1 MLAVAVL
8 AAGKGTRM
16 VSAHP
21 KVLQPLAGATLV
33 DWVLQSC
40 EPLNPQRRLLVVGHQ
55 RERVQQH
62 VQRRHQQV
70 EFVLQQPQ
78 HGTGHSVQ
86 QLLQS
91 LADFTG
97 TLLVLNGDVPLLRS
111 STLGRLVERHHR
123 SGSAV
128 TVLTACLEDPK
139 GYGRVFCD
147 PRQRVTAIVEDRD
160 CTDEQRRNRLINAGV
175 YCFHWPSLAAVLPQ
189 LKAENQQGEL
199 YLTDAVG
206 LLESAT
212 QLTVEDGTEISG
224 VNDRSQLAACE
235 QVLQQRLRQQWLA
248 AGVSFLD
255 PASCSLS
262 LGTRFGRDVVV
273 APQTHFRGTNSIGE
287 GCRIGPGALIEDSQL
302 EADVEVTFSV
312 VRQARLARGSTV
324 GPFAH
329 LRPGAVLGENCKV
342 GNFVE
347 VKNSHLGADVKA
359 SHLSYLGDAR
369 LGRGVNVGAGTV
381 TANFDGTGKHP
392 TTIGEGSSIGANAV
406 LVAPV
411 TLGRDVTVAAGSTIT
426 NDVADDALAVARC
439 RQMEKTAWRKPADP
453 HRSNSMPGGEADP
466 SSSVNNEH
474 QPGSGASS
482 QKRENMAS

>member
-16 VSAHP
+16 RSAHP

-33 DWVLQSC
+33 DWVLRSC
-40 EPLNPQRRLLVVGHQ
+40 EPLDPHRRLLVVGHQ
-55 RERVQQH
+55 AERVQQQ
-62 VQRRHQQV
+62 VQRRHQHM

-78 HGTGHSVQ
+78 RGTGHGVQ
-86 QLLQS
+86 QLLQP
-91 LADFTG
+91 LGDFTG

-111 STLGRLVERHHR
+111 ATLRQLVEHHHR
-123 SGSAV
+123 SSSAV
-128 TVLTACLEDPK
+128 TILTAHLEEPQ

-147 PRQRVTAIVEDRD
+147 DRQRVRAVVEDRD
-160 CTDEQRRNRLINAGV
+160 CTEEQRRNRLINAGY
-175 YCFHWPSLAAVLPQ
+175 YCFHWPALAAVLPH
-189 LKAENQQGEL
+189 LKADNQQGEL

-206 LLESAT
+206 LLEPAT
-212 QLTVEDGTEISG
+212 QLTVADGTEIGG
-224 VNDRSQLAACE
+224 VNDRGQLAACE
-235 QVLQQRLRQQWLA
+235 QVVQQRLRQQWLA

-262 LGTRFGRDVVV
+262 AGTRFGRDVVV
-273 APQTHFRGTNSIGE
+273 EPQTHFRGSNSIGD

-312 VRQARLARGSTV
+312 VRQARLARGCTV

-329 LRPGAVLGENCKV
+329 LRPGAVLGEHCKV

-347 VKNSHLGADVKA
+347 VKNSRLGADVKA
-359 SHLSYLGDAR
+359 GHLSYLGDAR
-369 LGRGVNVGAGTV
+369 LGRGVNVGAGTI

-426 NDVADDALAVARC
+426 KDVADDALAVARC
-439 RQMEKTAWRKPADP
+439 RQVEKEAWHKPAAPYRSATTPNRDPADP
-453 HRSNSMPGGEADP
+453 F
-466 SSSVNNEH
+466 
-474 QPGSGASS
+474 S
-482 QKRENMAS
+482 QGQDR

>member
-16 VSAHP
+16 RSAHP

-40 EPLNPQRRLLVVGHQ
+40 EPLNPQRCLLVVGHQ
-55 RERVQQH
+55 AERVQQH
-62 VQRRHQQV
+62 VGHHRQHV
-70 EFVLQQPQ
+70 EFVLQEPQ
-78 HGTGHSVQ
+78 RGTGHGVQ
-86 QLLQS
+86 QLLQP

-97 TLLVLNGDVPLLRS
+97 TLLVLNGDVPLLPS
-111 STLGRLVERHHR
+111 ATLRRMVQHHHQ

-128 TVLTACLEDPK
+128 TLLTAHLADPK

-147 PRQRVTAIVEDRD
+147 DRQRVTAIVEDRD
-160 CTDEQRRNRLINAGV
+160 CTAEQRCNRLVNGGV

-189 LKAENQQGEL
+189 LKADNQQGEL

-206 LLESAT
+206 LLEPAT
-212 QLTVEDGTEISG
+212 QLTVEDATDISG
-224 VNDRSQLAACE
+224 VNDRGQLAACE

-273 APQTHFRGTNSIGE
+273 EPQSHFRGSNSIGD
-287 GCRIGPGALIEDSQL
+287 GCRIGPGALIEDSRL

-312 VRQARLARGSTV
+312 VRQARLSRGSIV

-329 LRPGAVLGENCKV
+329 LRPGAVLGEHCKV

-347 VKNSHLGADVKA
+347 VKNSRLDADVKA
-359 SHLSYLGDAR
+359 SHLSYLGDAH
-369 LGRGVNVGAGTV
+369 LGRGVNVGAGTI
-381 TANFDGTGKHP
+381 TANFDGTSKHP
-392 TTIGEGSSIGANAV
+392 TTVGEGSSIGANAV

-426 NDVADDALAVARC
+426 NNVTDDALAIARC
-439 RQMEKTAWRKPADP
+439 RQVEKKPWHKPANP
-453 HRSNSMPGGEADP
+453 HGADSTP
-466 SSSVNNEH
+466 SQAEDD
-474 QPGSGASS
+474 QPS
-482 QKRENMAS
+482 

>member
-1 MLAVAVL
+1 MLAIAVL

-16 VSAHP
+16 RSAHP

-55 RERVQQH
+55 AERVQQH
-62 VQRRHQQV
+62 AQRRHQQV

-78 HGTGHSVQ
+78 RGTGHSVQ
-86 QLLQS
+86 QLLQP
-91 LADFTG
+91 LGDFTG

-111 STLGRLVERHHR
+111 TTLGQLVERHHQ
-123 SGSAV
+123 SGSVV
-128 TVLTACLEDPK
+128 TVLTACLEEPK

-147 PRQRVTAIVEDRD
+147 DQQQVSAIVEDRD

-175 YCFHWPSLAAVLPQ
+175 YCFHWPSLAAVLPR
-189 LKAENQQGEL
+189 LKADNQQEEL
-199 YLTDAVG
+199 YLTDTVG
-206 LLESAT
+206 LLNPAT
-212 QLTVEDGTEISG
+212 QFMVEDATEISG

-262 LGTRFGRDVVV
+262 PGTRFGRDVVV
-273 APQTHFRGTNSIGE
+273 EPQSHFRGSNSIGD

-312 VRQARLARGSTV
+312 VRQARLARGTTV

-347 VKNSHLGADVKA
+347 VKNSRLGADVKA
-359 SHLSYLGDAR
+359 SHLSYLGDAL
-369 LGRGVNVGAGTV
+369 LGRGVNVGAGTI
-381 TANFDGTGKHP
+381 TANFDGTSKHP
-392 TTIGEGSSIGANAV
+392 TTVGEGSSIGANTV

-426 NDVADDALAVARC
+426 KDVTDDAMAIARC
-439 RQMEKTAWRKPADP
+439 RQVEKAAWHKPVDP
-453 HRSNSMPGGEADP
+453 HGADCTPGEAEDDQP
-466 SSSVNNEH
+466 S
-474 QPGSGASS
+474 
-482 QKRENMAS
+482 

>member
-1 MLAVAVL
+1 M
-8 AAGKGTRM
+8 R
-16 VSAHP
+16 SAHP
-21 KVLQPLAGATLV
+21 KVLQPLAGATMV

-40 EPLNPQRRLLVVGHQ
+40 EPLNPQRRLLVIGHQ
-55 RERVQQH
+55 AERVQQH
-62 VQRRHQQV
+62 VQRHHQHV

-78 HGTGHSVQ
+78 RGTGHGIQ
-86 QLLQS
+86 QLLQP

-97 TLLVLNGDVPLLRS
+97 ALLVLNGDVPLLRS
-111 STLGRLVERHHR
+111 ATLLHLVQRHHQ

-128 TVLTACLEDPK
+128 TVLTACLEEPE
-139 GYGRVFCD
+139 GYGRVLCD
-147 PRQRVTAIVEDRD
+147 DQQRVTAIVEDRD

-175 YCFHWPSLAAVLPQ
+175 YCFHWPSLAAVLPR
-189 LKAENQQGEL
+189 LKADNQQGEL

-206 LLESAT
+206 CLNPAT
-212 QLTVEDGTEISG
+212 RIMVEDGTEIGG

-235 QVLQQRLRQQWLA
+235 QVLQQRLRQQWLL

-262 LGTRFGRDVVV
+262 PGTRFGRDVVV
-273 APQTHFRGTNSIGE
+273 APQTHFRGSNSIGD

-302 EADVEVTFSV
+302 EADVEVMFSV
-312 VRQARLARGSTV
+312 VRQARLAQGCTV

-329 LRPGAVLGENCKV
+329 LRPGAVLGEHCKV

-347 VKNSHLGADVKA
+347 VKNSRLGAEVKA
-359 SHLSYLGDAR
+359 NHLSYLGDAQ
-369 LGRGVNVGAGTV
+369 LGRGVNVGAGAI
-381 TANFDGTGKHP
+381 TANFDGISKHP

-426 NDVADDALAVARC
+426 KDVADEALAIARC
-439 RQMEKTAWRKPADP
+439 RQVEKKTGYKPEAP
-453 HRSNSMPGGEADP
+453 H
-466 SSSVNNEH
+466 
-474 QPGSGASS
+474 GASS
-482 QKRENMAS
+482 TPGEAADQPPKQGSVGLARGE

>member
-16 VSAHP
+16 RSVHP

-40 EPLNPQRRLLVVGHQ
+40 EPLNLQRCLLVVGHQ
-55 RERVQQH
+55 AERVQQH

-78 HGTGHSVQ
+78 RGTGHSVQ
-86 QLLQS
+86 QLLRP

-111 STLGRLVERHHR
+111 ATLRRMVQHHHR

-128 TVLTACLEDPK
+128 TILTACLADPK

-147 PRQRVTAIVEDRD
+147 DRQRVTAIVEDRD
-160 CTDEQRRNRLINAGV
+160 CTAEQRLNRLVNGGV
-175 YCFHWPSLAAVLPQ
+175 YCFHWPSVAAVLPR
-189 LKAENQQGEL
+189 LKADNQQGEL

-206 LLESAT
+206 LLDPAV
-212 QLTVEDGTEISG
+212 QFTVEDATEISG
-224 VNDRSQLAACE
+224 VNDRGQLAACE

-273 APQTHFRGTNSIGE
+273 EPQSHFRGSNSIGD
-287 GCRIGPGALIEDSQL
+287 GCRIGPGALIEDSRL

-312 VRQARLARGSTV
+312 VRQARLARGSIV

-329 LRPGAVLGENCKV
+329 LRPGAVLGEHCKV

-347 VKNSHLGADVKA
+347 VKNSRLGADVKA
-359 SHLSYLGDAR
+359 SHLSYLGDAH
-369 LGRGVNVGAGTV
+369 LGRGVNVGAGAI
-381 TANFDGTGKHP
+381 TANFDGISKHP
-392 TTIGEGSSIGANAV
+392 TTVGEGSSIGANAV

-426 NDVADDALAVARC
+426 NDVTDDALAIARC
-439 RQMEKTAWRKPADP
+439 RQVEKKAWRKPANP
-453 HRSNSMPGGEADP
+453 HGADSTPGEAEDDQP
-466 SSSVNNEH
+466 S
-474 QPGSGASS
+474 
-482 QKRENMAS
+482 

>member
-1 MLAVAVL
+1 M
-8 AAGKGTRM
+8 
-16 VSAHP
+16 
-21 KVLQPLAGATLV
+21 AGATLV

-40 EPLNPQRRLLVVGHQ
+40 EPLNPQRCLLVVGHQ
-55 RERVQQH
+55 AERVQQH
-62 VQRRHQQV
+62 VQCNHEHV

-78 HGTGHSVQ
+78 RGTGHSVQ
-86 QLLQS
+86 QLLQP
-91 LADFTG
+91 LTDFTG

-111 STLGRLVERHHR
+111 STLRRMVQHHHQ

-128 TVLTACLEDPK
+128 TLLTACLEDPK

-147 PRQRVTAIVEDRD
+147 DRQRVTAIVEDRD
-160 CTDEQRRNRLINAGV
+160 CTAEQRCNKLINGGV
-175 YCFHWPSLAAVLPQ
+175 YCFHWPSLAAVLPR
-189 LKAENQQGEL
+189 LKADNQQGEL

-206 LLESAT
+206 LLDPAV
-212 QLTVEDGTEISG
+212 QLTVEDATEISG
-224 VNDRSQLAACE
+224 VNDRGQLAACE

-273 APQTHFRGTNSIGE
+273 EPQSHFRGSNSIGD

-312 VRQARLARGSTV
+312 VRQARLARGSIV

-329 LRPGAVLGENCKV
+329 LRPGAVLGEHCKV

-347 VKNSHLGADVKA
+347 VKNSRLGADVKA
-359 SHLSYLGDAR
+359 SHLSYLGDAQ
-369 LGRGVNVGAGTV
+369 LGRGVNVGAGTI
-381 TANFDGTGKHP
+381 TANFDGISKHP
-392 TTIGEGSSIGANAV
+392 TTVGEGSSIGANAV

-426 NDVADDALAVARC
+426 NDVTDDALAIARC
-439 RQMEKTAWRKPADP
+439 RQVEKKPWHKPANP
-453 HRSNSMPGGEADP
+453 HGADSTPSEAEDDQP
-466 SSSVNNEH
+466 S
-474 QPGSGASS
+474 
-482 QKRENMAS
+482 

>member
-16 VSAHP
+16 RSVHP

-55 RERVQQH
+55 AERVQQH

-70 EFVLQQPQ
+70 EFVLQQLQ
-78 HGTGHSVQ
+78 RGTGHSVQ
-86 QLLQS
+86 QLLGP

-111 STLGRLVERHHR
+111 ATLRRMVEHHHR

-128 TVLTACLEDPK
+128 TLLTACLEDPK

-147 PRQRVTAIVEDRD
+147 DRQRVSAIVEDRD
-160 CTDEQRRNRLINAGV
+160 CTAEQRCNRLVNGGV
-175 YCFHWPSLAAVLPQ
+175 YCFHWPSVAAALPQ
-189 LKAENQQGEL
+189 LKADNQQGEL

-206 LLESAT
+206 LLDPAV
-212 QLTVEDGTEISG
+212 QLTVEDATEISG
-224 VNDRSQLAACE
+224 VNDRGQLAACE

-273 APQTHFRGTNSIGE
+273 EPQSHFRGSNSIGD
-287 GCRIGPGALIEDSQL
+287 GCRIGPGALIEDSRL

-312 VRQARLARGSTV
+312 VRQARLARGSIV

-329 LRPGAVLGENCKV
+329 LRPGAVLGEHCKV

-347 VKNSHLGADVKA
+347 VKNSRLGADVKA

-369 LGRGVNVGAGTV
+369 LGRGVNVGAGTI
-381 TANFDGTGKHP
+381 TANFDGISKHP
-392 TTIGEGSSIGANAV
+392 TTVGEGSSIGANAV

-426 NDVADDALAVARC
+426 KDVTDDALAIARC
-439 RQMEKTAWRKPADP
+439 RQVEKKAWHKPANP
-453 HRSNSMPGGEADP
+453 HGADSTPSEAEADP
-466 SSSVNNEH
+466 SS
-474 QPGSGASS
+474 
-482 QKRENMAS
+482 

>member
-16 VSAHP
+16 CSDHP

-40 EPLNPQRRLLVVGHQ
+40 EPLKPERCLLVVGHQ
-55 RERVQQH
+55 AERVQQH
-62 VQRRHQQV
+62 LQRAHQRL

-78 HGTGHSVQ
+78 RGTGHSVQ
-86 QLLQS
+86 QLLQP
-91 LADFTG
+91 LAGFTG

-111 STLGRLVERHHR
+111 TTLQQMVQHHHH

-128 TVLTACLEDPK
+128 TILTACPEEPH

-147 PRQRVTAIVEDRD
+147 DRQQVTAIVEERD
-160 CTDEQRRNRLINAGV
+160 CTAQQRRNRCINGGV

-189 LKAENQQGEL
+189 LKADNQQGEL

-206 LLESAT
+206 LLAPAT
-212 QLTVEDGTEISG
+212 QFTVEDEAEISG

-262 LGTRFGRDVVV
+262 PGTRFGRDVVV
-273 APQTHFRGTNSIGE
+273 APQTHFRGVNHIGD
-287 GCRIGPGALIEDSQL
+287 GCRIGPGSLIEDSQL
-302 EADVEVTFSV
+302 EAHVEVLFSV
-312 VRQARLARGSTV
+312 VRQAQLARGSTV

-329 LRPGAVLGENCKV
+329 LRPGAVLGERCKV

-347 VKNSHLGADVKA
+347 VKNSRLDADVKA
-359 SHLSYLGDAR
+359 GHLSYLGDAR
-369 LGRGVNVGAGTV
+369 LGRGVNVGAGTI
-381 TANFDGTGKHP
+381 TANFDGTSKHP

-411 TLGRDVTVAAGSTIT
+411 TVGRDVTVAAGSTIT
-426 NDVADDALAVARC
+426 QDVTDDALAIARC
-439 RQMEKTAWRKPADP
+439 RQVEKKARP
-453 HRSNSMPGGEADP
+453 RSSQ
-466 SSSVNNEH
+466 V
-474 QPGSGASS
+474 QPGLQEGK
-482 QKRENMAS
+482 QTLQGDTTTGLQQ

>member
-1 MLAVAVL
+1 MLAIAVL

-16 VSAHP
+16 RSAHP

-55 RERVQQH
+55 AERVQQH
-62 VQRRHQQV
+62 AQRRHQQV

-78 HGTGHSVQ
+78 RGTGHSVQ
-86 QLLQS
+86 QLLQP

-111 STLGRLVERHHR
+111 TTLGQLVERHHQ
-123 SGSAV
+123 SGSVV
-128 TVLTACLEDPK
+128 TVLTACLEEPK

-147 PRQRVTAIVEDRD
+147 DQQQVSAIVEDRD

-175 YCFHWPSLAAVLPQ
+175 YCFHWPSLAAVLPR
-189 LKAENQQGEL
+189 LKADNQQEEL
-199 YLTDAVG
+199 YLTDTVG
-206 LLESAT
+206 LLNPAT
-212 QLTVEDGTEISG
+212 QFMVEDATEISG

-262 LGTRFGRDVVV
+262 PGTRFGQDVVV
-273 APQTHFRGTNSIGE
+273 EPQSHFRGSNSIGD

-312 VRQARLARGSTV
+312 VRQARLARGTTV

-347 VKNSHLGADVKA
+347 VKNSRLGADVKA
-359 SHLSYLGDAR
+359 SHLSYLGDAL
-369 LGRGVNVGAGTV
+369 LGRGVNVGAGTI
-381 TANFDGTGKHP
+381 TANFDGTSKHP
-392 TTIGEGSSIGANAV
+392 TTVGEGSSIGANTV

-426 NDVADDALAVARC
+426 KDVTDDAMAIARC
-439 RQMEKTAWRKPADP
+439 RQVEKAAWHKPVDP
-453 HRSNSMPGGEADP
+453 HGADCTPGEAEDDQP
-466 SSSVNNEH
+466 S
-474 QPGSGASS
+474 
-482 QKRENMAS
+482 

>member
-16 VSAHP
+16 RSAHP

-40 EPLNPQRRLLVVGHQ
+40 EPLNPQRCLLVVGHQ
-55 RERVQQH
+55 AERVQQH
-62 VQRRHQQV
+62 VGRHHRHV

-78 HGTGHSVQ
+78 RGTGHSVQ
-86 QLLQS
+86 QLLQP

-97 TLLVLNGDVPLLRS
+97 TLLVLNGDVPLLPS
-111 STLGRLVERHHR
+111 ATLRRMVQHHHR

-128 TVLTACLEDPK
+128 TLLTAQLADPK

-147 PRQRVTAIVEDRD
+147 DRQRVTAIVEDRD
-160 CTDEQRRNRLINAGV
+160 CTAEQRRNRLINGGV
-175 YCFHWPSLAAVLPQ
+175 YCFHWPSLAAVLPR
-189 LKAENQQGEL
+189 LKADNQQGEL

-206 LLESAT
+206 LLAPAT
-212 QLTVEDGTEISG
+212 QLTVEDATDISG
-224 VNDRSQLAACE
+224 VNDRGQLAACE

-248 AGVSFLD
+248 SGVSFLD

-273 APQTHFRGTNSIGE
+273 EPQSHFRGSNSIGD
-287 GCRIGPGALIEDSQL
+287 GCRIGPGALIEDSRL

-312 VRQARLARGSTV
+312 VRQARLARGSIV

-329 LRPGAVLGENCKV
+329 LRPGAVLGERCKV

-347 VKNSHLGADVKA
+347 VKNSRLDADVKA
-359 SHLSYLGDAR
+359 SHLSYLGDAH
-369 LGRGVNVGAGTV
+369 LGRGVNVGAGTI
-381 TANFDGTGKHP
+381 TANFDGVSKHP
-392 TTIGEGSSIGANAV
+392 TTVGEGSSIGANAV

-426 NDVADDALAVARC
+426 NDVTDDALAIARC
-439 RQMEKTAWRKPADP
+439 RQVEKKPWRKPANP
-453 HRSNSMPGGEADP
+453 HGADSTPSEAEDDQP
-466 SSSVNNEH
+466 S
-474 QPGSGASS
+474 
-482 QKRENMAS
+482 

>member
-1 MLAVAVL
+1 MGQMLAVAVL

-16 VSAHP
+16 RSVHP

-55 RERVQQH
+55 AERVQQH

-78 HGTGHSVQ
+78 RGTGHSVQ
-86 QLLQS
+86 QLLRP

-111 STLGRLVERHHR
+111 ATLCRMVEHHHR

-128 TVLTACLEDPK
+128 TLLTACLEDPK

-147 PRQRVTAIVEDRD
+147 DRQRVTAIVEDRD
-160 CTDEQRRNRLINAGV
+160 CTAEQRCNKLINGGV
-175 YCFHWPSLAAVLPQ
+175 YCFHWPSVAAVLPR
-189 LKAENQQGEL
+189 LKADNQQGEL

-206 LLESAT
+206 LLDPAV
-212 QLTVEDGTEISG
+212 QFTVEDATEISG
-224 VNDRSQLAACE
+224 VNDRGQLAACE

-273 APQTHFRGTNSIGE
+273 EPQSHFRGSNSIGD

-312 VRQARLARGSTV
+312 VRQARLARGSIV

-329 LRPGAVLGENCKV
+329 LRPGAVLGEHCKV

-347 VKNSHLGADVKA
+347 VKNSRLGADVKA

-369 LGRGVNVGAGTV
+369 LGRGVNVGAGTI
-381 TANFDGTGKHP
+381 TANFDGISKHP
-392 TTIGEGSSIGANAV
+392 TTVGEGSSIGANAV

-426 NDVADDALAVARC
+426 KDVTDDALAIARC
-439 RQMEKTAWRKPADP
+439 RQVEKKAWRKPANP
-453 HRSNSMPGGEADP
+453 HGADSTPSEAEDDQP
-466 SSSVNNEH
+466 S
-474 QPGSGASS
+474 
-482 QKRENMAS
+482 

>member
-1 MLAVAVL
+1 MLAVAIL

-16 VSAHP
+16 RSAHP

-40 EPLNPQRRLLVVGHQ
+40 EPLNPHRRLLVVGHQ
-55 RERVQQH
+55 AERVQQH
-62 VQRRHQQV
+62 VQHRHQQV

-78 HGTGHSVQ
+78 RGTGHSVQ
-86 QLLQS
+86 QLLQP

-97 TLLVLNGDVPLLRS
+97 ALLVLNGDVPLLRNA
-111 STLGRLVERHHR
+111 TLRRLVDHHHR

-128 TVLTACLEDPK
+128 TILTARLEDPR

-147 PRQRVTAIVEDRD
+147 DRQRVTAIVEDRD
-160 CTDEQRRNRLINAGV
+160 CTDEQRRNGLINAGV
-175 YCFHWPSLAAVLPQ
+175 YCFHWPSVAAVLPR
-189 LKAENQQGEL
+189 LKADNQQGEL

-206 LLESAT
+206 LLNPAT
-212 QLTVEDGTEISG
+212 QLTAEDATEISG
-224 VNDRSQLAACE
+224 VNDRGQLAACE

-262 LGTRFGRDVVV
+262 PDTRFGRDVVV
-273 APQTHFRGTNSIGE
+273 EPQTHFRGSNSIGD
-287 GCRIGPGALIEDSQL
+287 GCRIGPSTLIEDSQL
-302 EADVEVTFSV
+302 EAEVEVTFSV
-312 VRQARLARGSTV
+312 VRQARLARGSIV

-329 LRPGAVLGENCKV
+329 LRPGAVLEERCKV

-347 VKNSHLGADVKA
+347 VKNSRLGADVKA
-359 SHLSYLGDAR
+359 GHLSYLGDAR
-369 LGRGVNVGAGTV
+369 LGRGVNVGAGTI

-392 TTIGEGSSIGANAV
+392 TTIGEGSSIGANSV

-426 NDVADDALAVARC
+426 KDVADDGLAIARC
-439 RQMEKTAWRKPADP
+439 RQVEKKDWRKPAAP
-453 HRSNSMPGGEADP
+453 HRSGSVSEAGEKTK
-466 SSSVNNEH
+466 SS
-474 QPGSGASS
+474 P
-482 QKRENMAS
+482 

>member
-16 VSAHP
+16 CSAHP

-40 EPLNPQRRLLVVGHQ
+40 ESLNPQRRLLVVGHQ
-55 RERVQQH
+55 AERVQQH

-78 HGTGHSVQ
+78 RGTGHSVQ
-86 QLLQS
+86 QLLQP

-111 STLGRLVERHHR
+111 TTLGRLVQHHHQ

-128 TVLTACLEDPK
+128 TLLTACLEDPK

-147 PRQRVTAIVEDRD
+147 DRQRVRAVVEDRD
-160 CTDEQRRNRLINAGV
+160 CTAEQRRNRLINGGV
-175 YCFHWPSLAAVLPQ
+175 YCFHWPALAAVLPR
-189 LKAENQQGEL
+189 LKGDNQQGEL

-206 LLESAT
+206 LLDPAT

-224 VNDRSQLAACE
+224 VNDRGQLAACE
-235 QVLQQRLRQQWLA
+235 QVVQQRLRQQWLA

-262 LGTRFGRDVVV
+262 VGTRFGRDVVV
-273 APQTHFRGTNSIGE
+273 EPQSHFRGSNSIGD

-302 EADVEVTFSV
+302 EAEVEVIFSV

-329 LRPGAVLGENCKV
+329 LRPGAVLGEHCKV

-347 VKNSHLGADVKA
+347 VKNSHLGAEVKA
-359 SHLSYLGDAR
+359 SHLTYLGDAR

-381 TANFDGTGKHP
+381 TANFDGMSKHP
-392 TTIGEGSSIGANAV
+392 TTVGEGSSIGANAV

-411 TLGRDVTVAAGSTIT
+411 TLGQDVTVAAGSTIT
-426 NDVADDALAVARC
+426 NDVPDDALAIARC
-439 RQMEKTAWRKPADP
+439 RQVEKKDWHKPAAP
-453 HRSNSMPGGEADP
+453 PSASATAGGETEP
-466 SSSVNNEH
+466 SSQGQDST
-474 QPGSGASS
+474 
-482 QKRENMAS
+482 

>member
-1 MLAVAVL
+1 MLAIAVL

-16 VSAHP
+16 RSAHP

-55 RERVQQH
+55 AERVQQYA
-62 VQRRHQQV
+62 QRRHQQV

-78 HGTGHSVQ
+78 RGTGHSVQ
-86 QLLQS
+86 QLLQP
-91 LADFTG
+91 LGDFTG

-111 STLGRLVERHHR
+111 TTLSQLVERHHQ
-123 SGSAV
+123 SGSVV
-128 TVLTACLEDPK
+128 TVLTACLEEPK

-147 PRQRVTAIVEDRD
+147 DQQQVSAIVEDRD

-175 YCFHWPSLAAVLPQ
+175 YCFHWPSLAAVLPR
-189 LKAENQQGEL
+189 LKADNQQEEL
-199 YLTDAVG
+199 YLTDTVG
-206 LLESAT
+206 LLNPAT
-212 QLTVEDGTEISG
+212 QFMVEDATEISG

-262 LGTRFGRDVVV
+262 PGTRFGRDVVV
-273 APQTHFRGTNSIGE
+273 EPQSHFRGSNSIGD

-347 VKNSHLGADVKA
+347 VKNSRLGADVKA
-359 SHLSYLGDAR
+359 SHLSYLGDAH
-369 LGRGVNVGAGTV
+369 LGRGVNVGAGTI
-381 TANFDGTGKHP
+381 TANFDGTSKHP
-392 TTIGEGSSIGANAV
+392 TTVGEGSSIGANTV

-411 TLGRDVTVAAGSTIT
+411 ALGRDVTVAAGSTIT
-426 NDVADDALAVARC
+426 KDVTDDAMAIARC
-439 RQMEKTAWRKPADP
+439 RQVEKAAWHKPVDP
-453 HRSNSMPGGEADP
+453 HHSNSTPGEAEDDQP
-466 SSSVNNEH
+466 S
-474 QPGSGASS
+474 
-482 QKRENMAS
+482 

>member
-1 MLAVAVL
+1 MLAVAIL

-16 VSAHP
+16 RSAHP

-40 EPLNPQRRLLVVGHQ
+40 EPLNPQRRLVVVGHQ
-55 RERVQQH
+55 AERVQRH
-62 VQRRHQQV
+62 LQRDHQGL
-70 EFVLQQPQ
+70 EFALQQPQ
-78 HGTGHSVQ
+78 QGTGHGVQ
-86 QLLQS
+86 QLLQP

-97 TLLVLNGDVPLLRS
+97 TVLVLNGDVPLLRS
-111 STLGRLVERHHR
+111 TTLHQLVQQHHQN
-123 SGSAV
+123 GSAA
-128 TVLTACLEDPK
+128 TVLTAHLEDPK

-147 PRQRVTAIVEDRD
+147 EQQRVRAIVEDRD
-160 CTDEQRRNRLINAGV
+160 CTDQQRRNRLINAGV
-175 YCFHWPSLAAVLPQ
+175 YCFHWPSVAAVLPR

-206 LLESAT
+206 LLDQAT
-212 QLTVEDGTEISG
+212 QFTVEDATEISG

-262 LGTRFGRDVVV
+262 PGTRFGRDVVV
-273 APQTHFRGTNSIGE
+273 APQTHFRGSNTIGD

-312 VRQARLARGSTV
+312 VRQARLAQGSTV

-329 LRPGAVLGENCKV
+329 LRPGAMLGERCKV

-347 VKNSHLGADVKA
+347 VKNSRLGADVKA
-359 SHLSYLGDAR
+359 GHLSYLGDAQ
-369 LGRGVNVGAGTV
+369 LGRGVNVGAGTI
-381 TANFDGTGKHP
+381 TANFDGRGKHP

-426 NDVADDALAVARC
+426 KDVTDDALAIARC
-439 RQMEKTAWRKPADP
+439 RQVEKKSWHKPADP
-453 HRSNSMPGGEADP
+453 GGSDLTPGPA
-466 SSSVNNEH
+466 
-474 QPGSGASS
+474 GSRQS
-482 QKRENMAS
+482 

>member
-16 VSAHP
+16 CSAHP

-55 RERVQQH
+55 GERVQQH

-78 HGTGHSVQ
+78 RGTGHSVQ
-86 QLLQS
+86 QLLQP

-97 TLLVLNGDVPLLRS
+97 NLLVLNGDVPLLRS
-111 STLGRLVERHHR
+111 TTLGRLVEHHHQ

-128 TVLTACLEDPK
+128 TLLTACLEDPK

-147 PRQRVTAIVEDRD
+147 EQQRVRAVVEDRD
-160 CTDEQRRNRLINAGV
+160 CTAEQRRNRLINGGV
-175 YCFHWPSLAAVLPQ
+175 YCFHWPALAAVLPC
-189 LKAENQQGEL
+189 LKADNQQGEL

-206 LLESAT
+206 LLNPAT

-224 VNDRSQLAACE
+224 VNDRGQLAACE
-235 QVLQQRLRQQWLA
+235 QVVQQRLRQQWLA

-262 LGTRFGRDVVV
+262 AGTRFGQDVVV
-273 APQTHFRGTNSIGE
+273 EPQSHFRGSNSIGD
-287 GCRIGPGALIEDSQL
+287 GCRIGPGTLIEDSRL
-302 EADVEVTFSV
+302 EAEVEVTFSV

-329 LRPGAVLGENCKV
+329 LRPGAVLGEHCKV

-347 VKNSHLGADVKA
+347 VKNSHLGAQVKA

-381 TANFDGTGKHP
+381 TANFDGTSKHP
-392 TTIGEGSSIGANAV
+392 TTVGEGSSIGANAV

-426 NDVADDALAVARC
+426 KDVADDALAIARC
-439 RQMEKTAWRKPADP
+439 RQVEKKAWHKPAAP
-453 HRSNSMPGGEADP
+453 HPSNATPGSETEP
-466 SSSVNNEH
+466 SSQDQDST
-474 QPGSGASS
+474 
-482 QKRENMAS
+482 

>member
-1 MLAVAVL
+1 M
-8 AAGKGTRM
+8 R
-16 VSAHP
+16 SAHP

-40 EPLNPQRRLLVVGHQ
+40 EPLNPQRCLLVVGHQ
-55 RERVQQH
+55 AERVQQH
-62 VQRRHQQV
+62 VGRHHRHV

-78 HGTGHSVQ
+78 RGTGHSVQ
-86 QLLQS
+86 QLLQT

-97 TLLVLNGDVPLLRS
+97 TLLVLNGDVPLLPS
-111 STLGRLVERHHR
+111 ATLRRMVQHHHQ

-128 TVLTACLEDPK
+128 TLLTAQLADPK

-147 PRQRVTAIVEDRD
+147 DRQRVTAIVEDRD
-160 CTDEQRRNRLINAGV
+160 CTAEQRRNRLINGGV
-175 YCFHWPSLAAVLPQ
+175 YCFHWPSLAAVLPR
-189 LKAENQQGEL
+189 LKADNQQGEL

-206 LLESAT
+206 LLDPAT
-212 QLTVEDGTEISG
+212 QLTVEDATDISG
-224 VNDRSQLAACE
+224 VNDRGQLAACE

-273 APQTHFRGTNSIGE
+273 EPQSHFRGSNSIGD
-287 GCRIGPGALIEDSQL
+287 GCRIGPGTLIEDSRL

-312 VRQARLARGSTV
+312 VRQARLARGSIV

-329 LRPGAVLGENCKV
+329 LRPGAVLGERCKV

-347 VKNSHLGADVKA
+347 VKNSHLDADVKA
-359 SHLSYLGDAR
+359 SHLSYLGDAH
-369 LGRGVNVGAGTV
+369 LGRGVNVGAGTI
-381 TANFDGTGKHP
+381 TANFDGSSKHP
-392 TTIGEGSSIGANAV
+392 TTVGEGSSIGANAV

-426 NDVADDALAVARC
+426 NDVTDDALAIARC
-439 RQMEKTAWRKPADP
+439 RQVEKKPWRKPANP
-453 HRSNSMPGGEADP
+453 HGADP
-466 SSSVNNEH
+466 T
-474 QPGSGASS
+474 SS
-482 QKRENMAS
+482 QAEDDQPS

>member
-16 VSAHP
+16 RSVHP

-40 EPLNPQRRLLVVGHQ
+40 EPLNPQRCLLVVGHQ
-55 RERVQQH
+55 AERVQQH

-78 HGTGHSVQ
+78 RGTGHSVQ
-86 QLLQS
+86 QLLQP

-111 STLGRLVERHHR
+111 ATLRRMVEHHHR

-128 TVLTACLEDPK
+128 TLLTAHLADPK

-147 PRQRVTAIVEDRD
+147 DRQRVTAIVEDRD
-160 CTDEQRRNRLINAGV
+160 CTAEQRCSRLVNGGV
-175 YCFHWPSLAAVLPQ
+175 YCFHWPSVAAVLPR
-189 LKAENQQGEL
+189 LKADNQQGEL

-206 LLESAT
+206 LLDPAV
-212 QLTVEDGTEISG
+212 QLKVEDATEISG

-273 APQTHFRGTNSIGE
+273 EPQSHFRGSNSIGD
-287 GCRIGPGALIEDSQL
+287 GCRIGPGALIEDSRL

-312 VRQARLARGSTV
+312 VRQARLARGSIV

-329 LRPGAVLGENCKV
+329 LRPGAVLGEHCKV

-347 VKNSHLGADVKA
+347 VKNSRLGADVKA

-369 LGRGVNVGAGTV
+369 LGRGVNVGAGTI
-381 TANFDGTGKHP
+381 TANFDGISKHP
-392 TTIGEGSSIGANAV
+392 TTVGEGSSIGANAV

-426 NDVADDALAVARC
+426 KDVTDDALAIARC
-439 RQMEKTAWRKPADP
+439 RQVEKKAWHKPANP
-453 HRSNSMPGGEADP
+453 HGADSTPSEAEDDQP
-466 SSSVNNEH
+466 S
-474 QPGSGASS
+474 
-482 QKRENMAS
+482 

>member
-1 MLAVAVL
+1 MLAVAIL

-16 VSAHP
+16 RSAHP

-33 DWVLQSC
+33 DWVLQCC

-55 RERVQQH
+55 AERVQQH
-62 VQRRHQQV
+62 LQGNHQGL

-78 HGTGHSVQ
+78 RGTGHSVQ
-86 QLLQS
+86 QLLQP
-91 LADFTG
+91 LGNFTG

-111 STLGRLVERHHR
+111 STLHKLVQHHHQ
-123 SGSAV
+123 SAGAV
-128 TVLTACLEDPK
+128 TVLAAHMEDPH
-139 GYGRVFCD
+139 GYGRVFCND
-147 PRQRVTAIVEDRD
+147 QQRVTAIVEDRD
-160 CTDEQRRNRLINAGV
+160 CTPEQRRNTRINAGV
-175 YCFHWPSLAAVLPQ
+175 YCFHWPSLAAVLPR
-189 LKAENQQGEL
+189 LKADNQQGEL

-206 LLESAT
+206 LLEPAT

-262 LGTRFGRDVVV
+262 PGTRFGRDVVV
-273 APQTHFRGTNSIGE
+273 APQSHFLGNNSIGD
-287 GCRIGPGALIEDSQL
+287 GCRIGPSALIEDSQL
-302 EADVEVTFSV
+302 EADVEVIFSV

-329 LRPGAVLGENCKV
+329 LRPGAVLGERCKV

-347 VKNSHLGADVKA
+347 VKNSRLDAEVKA
-359 SHLSYLGDAR
+359 SHLSYLGDAQ

-381 TANFDGTGKHP
+381 TANFDGTSKHP
-392 TTIGEGSSIGANAV
+392 TTIGEDSSIGANSV

-411 TLGRDVTVAAGSTIT
+411 TIGRGVTVAAGSTIT
-426 NDVADDALAVARC
+426 RDVTDGALAIARC
-439 RQMEKTAWRKPADP
+439 RQVEKQGWRKSDPAQLAE
-453 HRSNSMPGGEADP
+453 GE
-466 SSSVNNEH
+466 
-474 QPGSGASS
+474 
-482 QKRENMAS
+482 

>member
-16 VSAHP
+16 RSVHP

-40 EPLNPQRRLLVVGHQ
+40 EPLNPQRCLLVVGHQ
-55 RERVQQH
+55 AERVQQH

-78 HGTGHSVQ
+78 RGTGHSVQ
-86 QLLQS
+86 QLLRP
-91 LADFTG
+91 LGDFTG

-111 STLGRLVERHHR
+111 ATLRRMVEHHHQ

-128 TVLTACLEDPK
+128 TLLTACLEDPK

-147 PRQRVTAIVEDRD
+147 DRQRVSAIVEDRD
-160 CTDEQRRNRLINAGV
+160 CTAEQRCNRLVNGGV
-175 YCFHWPSLAAVLPQ
+175 YCFHWPSLAAVLPR
-189 LKAENQQGEL
+189 LKADNQQGEL

-206 LLESAT
+206 LLDPAV
-212 QLTVEDGTEISG
+212 QLTVEDATEISG
-224 VNDRSQLAACE
+224 VNDRGQLAACE

-262 LGTRFGRDVVV
+262 LGTHFGRDVVV
-273 APQTHFRGTNSIGE
+273 EPQSHFRGSNSIGD
-287 GCRIGPGALIEDSQL
+287 GCRIGPGALIEDSRL

-312 VRQARLARGSTV
+312 VRQARLARGSIV

-329 LRPGAVLGENCKV
+329 LRPGAVLGEHCKV

-347 VKNSHLGADVKA
+347 VKNSRLGADVKA

-369 LGRGVNVGAGTV
+369 LGRGVNVGAGTI
-381 TANFDGTGKHP
+381 TANFDGISKHP
-392 TTIGEGSSIGANAV
+392 TTVGEGSSIGANAV

-426 NDVADDALAVARC
+426 KDVTDDALAIARC
-439 RQMEKTAWRKPADP
+439 RQVEKKAWHKPANP
-453 HRSNSMPGGEADP
+453 HGADSTPSEVEADP
-466 SSSVNNEH
+466 SS
-474 QPGSGASS
+474 
-482 QKRENMAS
+482 

>member
-55 RERVQQH
+55 GERVQQH
-62 VQRRHQQV
+62 VQRRHRQV

-78 HGTGHSVQ
+78 QGTGHSVQ
-86 QLLQS
+86 QLLQP
-91 LADFTG
+91 LEDFTG

-111 STLGRLVERHHR
+111 ATLRRLVQRHHQ

-147 PRQRVTAIVEDRD
+147 DRQRVRAVVEDRD

-175 YCFHWPSLAAVLPQ
+175 YCFHWPALAAVLPR
-189 LKAENQQGEL
+189 LKTDNQQGEL

-206 LLESAT
+206 LLEPAT
-212 QLTVEDGTEISG
+212 HLTVEDGTEIGG

-262 LGTRFGRDVVV
+262 PGTRFGRDVVV
-273 APQTHFRGTNSIGE
+273 EPQTHFRGNNSIGD

-329 LRPGAVLGENCKV
+329 LRPGAVLGEHCKV

-347 VKNSHLGADVKA
+347 VKNSRLGPDVKA
-359 SHLSYLGDAR
+359 GHLSYLGDAR

-381 TANFDGTGKHP
+381 TANFDGTEKHP
-392 TTIGEGSSIGANAV
+392 TSVGEGSSIGANAV

-426 NDVADDALAVARC
+426 KDVTDDALAVARC
-439 RQMEKTAWRKPADP
+439 RQVEKKAWHKPAAP
-453 HRSNSMPGGEADP
+453 RSSSSTAGGKTEP
-466 SSSVNNEH
+466 SSQCQDST
-474 QPGSGASS
+474 
-482 QKRENMAS
+482 

>member
-16 VSAHP
+16 RSAHP

-40 EPLNPQRRLLVVGHQ
+40 EPLDPHRCLMVVGHQ
-55 RERVQQH
+55 AERVQQH
-62 VQRRHQQV
+62 VQGDHRQV

-78 HGTGHSVQ
+78 RGTGHSVQ
-86 QLLQS
+86 QLLEP
-91 LADFTG
+91 LAAFTG
-97 TLLVLNGDVPLLRS
+97 TLLVLNGDAPLLRS
-111 STLGRLVERHHR
+111 ATLRRLVQHHHR
-123 SGSAV
+123 SGSAA
-128 TVLTACLEDPK
+128 TILTARLENPH

-147 PRQRVTAIVEDRD
+147 DRQRVTAIVEDRD
-160 CTDEQRRNRLINAGV
+160 CTDEQRRNRLVNAGV
-175 YCFHWPSLAAVLPQ
+175 YCFHWPSVAAVLPR

-206 LLESAT
+206 LLDSAT
-212 QLTVEDGTEISG
+212 QLMVEDGTEISG
-224 VNDRSQLAACE
+224 VNDRGQLAACE

-262 LGTRFGRDVVV
+262 PGTRFGRDVVV
-273 APQTHFRGTNSIGE
+273 APQTHFRGSNSIGDD
-287 GCRIGPGALIEDSQL
+287 CRIGPGALIEDSHL
-302 EADVEVTFSV
+302 EAEVEVMFSV
-312 VRQARLARGSTV
+312 VRQARLARGCTV

-329 LRPGAVLGENCKV
+329 LRPGAVLGEHCKV

-347 VKNSHLGADVKA
+347 VKNSRLGADVKA
-359 SHLSYLGDAR
+359 GHLSYLGDAR
-369 LGRGVNVGAGTV
+369 LGRGVNVGAGTI
-381 TANFDGTGKHP
+381 TANFDGTSKHP

-426 NDVADDALAVARC
+426 KDVADDGLAVARC
-439 RQMEKTAWRKPADP
+439 RQVEKKDWHKPAIP
-453 HRSNSMPGGEADP
+453 RRS
-466 SSSVNNEH
+466 
-474 QPGSGASS
+474 GSGPEAGEQTRSS
-482 QKRENMAS
+482 P

>member
-16 VSAHP
+16 RSAHP

-40 EPLNPQRRLLVVGHQ
+40 EPLNPQRCLLVVGHQ
-55 RERVQQH
+55 AERVQQH
-62 VQRRHQQV
+62 VQRRHQHV

-78 HGTGHSVQ
+78 RGTGHSVQ
-86 QLLQS
+86 QLLQP
-91 LADFTG
+91 LGDFTG

-111 STLGRLVERHHR
+111 ATLDQLVERHHQ
-123 SGSAV
+123 SGSVV
-128 TVLTACLEDPK
+128 TVLTACLEEPK

-147 PRQRVTAIVEDRD
+147 DQQQVSAIVEDRD

-175 YCFHWPSLAAVLPQ
+175 YCFHWPSLAAVLPR
-189 LKAENQQGEL
+189 LKADNQQEEL

-206 LLESAT
+206 LLNPAT
-212 QLTVEDGTEISG
+212 QFMVEDATEISG

-262 LGTRFGRDVVV
+262 PGTRFGRDVVV
-273 APQTHFRGTNSIGE
+273 EPQSHFRGSNSIGD

-347 VKNSHLGADVKA
+347 VKNSRLGADVKA
-359 SHLSYLGDAR
+359 SHLSYLGDAH
-369 LGRGVNVGAGTV
+369 LGRGVNVGAGTI
-381 TANFDGTGKHP
+381 TANFDGISKHP
-392 TTIGEGSSIGANAV
+392 TTVGEGSSIGANTV

-411 TLGRDVTVAAGSTIT
+411 ALGRDVTVAAGSTIT
-426 NDVADDALAVARC
+426 NDVTDDAMAIARC
-439 RQMEKTAWRKPADP
+439 RQVEKAAWHKPVDP
-453 HRSNSMPGGEADP
+453 HGADSTPGAEAEDDQP
-466 SSSVNNEH
+466 S
-474 QPGSGASS
+474 
-482 QKRENMAS
+482 

>member
-16 VSAHP
+16 CSAHP

-33 DWVLQSC
+33 DWVLESC
-40 EPLNPQRRLLVVGHQ
+40 ELLNPQRRLLVVGHQ
-55 RERVQQH
+55 AERVQQH

-78 HGTGHSVQ
+78 RGTGHSVQ
-86 QLLQS
+86 QLLQPLGNFS
-91 LADFTG
+91 G

-111 STLGRLVERHHR
+111 TTLGRLVEHHHR

-128 TVLTACLEDPK
+128 TVLTACLEEPK

-147 PRQRVTAIVEDRD
+147 ERQRVRAVVEDRD
-160 CTDEQRRNRLINAGV
+160 CTDEQRRNRLVNGGV
-175 YCFHWPSLAAVLPQ
+175 YCFHWPAVAAVLPQ
-189 LKAENQQGEL
+189 LKADNQQGEL

-206 LLESAT
+206 LLNPAT
-212 QLTVEDGTEISG
+212 QLTVEDGTEIIG

-235 QVLQQRLRQQWLA
+235 QVVQQRLRQQWLA

-255 PASCSLS
+255 PVSCSLS
-262 LGTRFGRDVVV
+262 AGTRFGRDVVV
-273 APQTHFRGTNSIGE
+273 EPQSHFRGSNSIGD

-312 VRQARLARGSTV
+312 VRQARLARGSVV

-329 LRPGAVLGENCKV
+329 LRPGAVLGEHCKV

-347 VKNSHLGADVKA
+347 VKNSRLGPEVKA
-359 SHLSYLGDAR
+359 SHLTYLGDAQ
-369 LGRGVNVGAGTV
+369 LGRGVNVGAGTI
-381 TANFDGTGKHP
+381 TANFDGASKHP
-392 TTIGEGSSIGANAV
+392 TTIGEGSSIGANTV

-411 TLGRDVTVAAGSTIT
+411 TLGRDVTIAAGSTIT
-426 NDVADDALAVARC
+426 KDVTDDALAIARC
-439 RQMEKTAWRKPADP
+439 RQVQKKAWHKPAAAP
-453 HRSNSMPGGEADP
+453 HSSSATGGEIEP
-466 SSSVNNEH
+466 SS
-474 QPGSGASS
+474 QGQAST
-482 QKRENMAS
+482 

>member
-16 VSAHP
+16 RSAHP

-55 RERVQQH
+55 AERVQQH

-78 HGTGHSVQ
+78 RGTGHSVQ
-86 QLLQS
+86 QLLRP

-111 STLGRLVERHHR
+111 ATLRRMVEHHHQ

-128 TVLTACLEDPK
+128 TLLTACLEDPK

-147 PRQRVTAIVEDRD
+147 DRQRVSAIVEDRD
-160 CTDEQRRNRLINAGV
+160 CTAEQRCNKLINGGV
-175 YCFHWPSLAAVLPQ
+175 YCFHWPSVAAVLPQ
-189 LKAENQQGEL
+189 LKADNQQGEL

-206 LLESAT
+206 LLDPAV
-212 QLTVEDGTEISG
+212 QLTVEDATEISG

-262 LGTRFGRDVVV
+262 LDTRFGRDVVV
-273 APQTHFRGTNSIGE
+273 EPQSHFRGSNSIGD
-287 GCRIGPGALIEDSQL
+287 GCRIGPGALIEDSRL

-312 VRQARLARGSTV
+312 VRQARLARGSIV

-329 LRPGAVLGENCKV
+329 LRPGAVLGEHCKV

-347 VKNSHLGADVKA
+347 VKNSRLGADVKA

-369 LGRGVNVGAGTV
+369 LGRGVNVGAGTI
-381 TANFDGTGKHP
+381 TANFDGISKHP
-392 TTIGEGSSIGANAV
+392 TTVGEGSSIGANAV

-426 NDVADDALAVARC
+426 KDVTDDALAIARC
-439 RQMEKTAWRKPADP
+439 RQVEKKAWHKPANP
-453 HRSNSMPGGEADP
+453 HGADSTPGEAEDDQP
-466 SSSVNNEH
+466 S
-474 QPGSGASS
+474 
-482 QKRENMAS
+482 

>member
-16 VSAHP
+16 HSAHP

-55 RERVQQH
+55 AERVQQH
-62 VQRRHQQV
+62 VQHRHQQV

-78 HGTGHSVQ
+78 RGTGHSVQ
-86 QLLQS
+86 QLLEP

-111 STLGRLVERHHR
+111 TTLGRLVEHHHQG
-123 SGSAV
+123 GSAV
-128 TVLTACLEDPK
+128 TVLTAHLEEPK

-147 PRQRVTAIVEDRD
+147 ERERVRAIVEDRD
-160 CTDEQRRNRLINAGV
+160 CTHEQRRNRLINAGV
-175 YCFHWPSLAAVLPQ
+175 YCFHWPALAAVLPQ
-189 LKAENQQGEL
+189 LKADNQQGEL

-206 LLESAT
+206 LLEPAT
-212 QLTVEDGTEISG
+212 RFTVEDGTEISG
-224 VNDRSQLAACE
+224 VNDRGQLAACE
-235 QVLQQRLRQQWLA
+235 QVVQQRLREQWLA

-262 LGTRFGRDVVV
+262 AGTRFGRDVVV
-273 APQTHFRGTNSIGE
+273 EPQTHFRGSNSIGD
-287 GCRIGPGALIEDSQL
+287 GCRIGPGTLIEDSQL

-329 LRPGAVLGENCKV
+329 LRPGAVLGEHCKV

-347 VKNSHLGADVKA
+347 VKNSHLGAQVKA
-359 SHLSYLGDAR
+359 SHLTYLGDAQ
-369 LGRGVNVGAGTV
+369 LGHGVNVGAGTI

-426 NDVADDALAVARC
+426 KDVTDHALAIARC
-439 RQMEKTAWRKPADP
+439 RQVEKKAWRKPAAPD
-453 HRSNSMPGGEADP
+453 SSSATPGREAEP
-466 SSSVNNEH
+466 SSPE
-474 QPGSGASS
+474 
-482 QKRENMAS
+482 